1 MVSFVNSIYTF
12 FGLNDKGFM
21 FLYIMGI
28 TLLLGG
34 VFNIRIILLLMT
46 IWRNHLSDLKNS
58 TLRLIAIILGLIV
71 IMIPLSETVFAV
83 ANR

>member
-1 MVSFVNSIYTF
+1 MSSFVNNIYTL
-12 FGLNDKGFM
+12 FGLNDKGFVL
-21 FLYIMGI
+21 LYIIGI

-58 TLRLIAIILGLIV
+58 TLRIIAIILGLLA

-83 ANR
+83 AR

>member
-1 MVSFVNSIYTF
+1 MSSFVNNIYTL
-12 FGLNDKGFM
+12 FGLNDKGFVL
-21 FLYIMGI
+21 LYIIGI

-58 TLRLIAIILGLIV
+58 TLRIIAIILGLLA

-83 ANR
+83 A